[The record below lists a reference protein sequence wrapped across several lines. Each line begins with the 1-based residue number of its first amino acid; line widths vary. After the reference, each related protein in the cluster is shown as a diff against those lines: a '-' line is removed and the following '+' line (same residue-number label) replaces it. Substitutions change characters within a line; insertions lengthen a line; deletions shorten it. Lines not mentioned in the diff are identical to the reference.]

1 MTRREFC
8 EYFEIPYRTLQDWEL
23 GNRKMPEYLLRLM
36 EYKMKMEG
44 LTKQKDSSSKDEVQQ
59 KKALDNITFQENS
72 RWKKNEI
79 ILFETENKEI
89 KLSVPVES
97 PCGTRQQP
105 VRTEGGDTERK
116 NKPDHFATNREDNL
130 YESVKG
136 VFTRPKLIQLKSEKS
151 KTSNTTLSECKAG
164 QGTPER
170 PLFS

>member
-1 MTRREFC
+1 MKCSRKKRW
-8 EYFEIPYRTLQDWEL
+8 ITLL
-23 GNRKMPEYLLRLM
+23 FRKIAD
-36 EYKMKMEG
+36 G
-44 LTKQKDSSSKDEVQQ
+44 
-59 KKALDNITFQENS
+59 
-72 RWKKNEI
+72 KKNEI